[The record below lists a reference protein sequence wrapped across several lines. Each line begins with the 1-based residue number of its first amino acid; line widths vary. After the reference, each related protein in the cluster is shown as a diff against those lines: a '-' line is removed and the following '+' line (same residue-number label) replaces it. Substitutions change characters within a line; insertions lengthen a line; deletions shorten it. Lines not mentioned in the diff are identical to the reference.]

1 MNDSPIYDRLSA
13 ELDKLKAAGLFRT
26 PGPSSDG
33 VQIDLSTNSYLSLH
47 ANPNVAAQTEA
58 LAAGC
63 YSGNLALRLIETASP
78 LYDILETELAQWKH
92 AQSALV
98 FNSGY
103 AANTGIIGSLCT
115 RDTEVFCDR
124 LNHASIIDGI
134 RLSGA
139 TLVRYRH
146 CDMADLASRLAV
158 PSKKERVIIT
168 DSVFSMDGDIA
179 PLSDI
184 CELARR
190 HSCMVMVDEAHA
202 TGVFGATLAG
212 MVEECGVEDGVDV
225 VMGTL
230 SKAIAGLGGFFAG
243 SVLLRDCFIN
253 KARSLIYSTGL
264 PHSVLAF
271 NIAAVRHIRAN
282 PVLGKAVREKAALFR
297 ENVHRLGFD
306 TLLSASQIVPFLVKS
321 DKAAVEFSR
330 FLLAHGIK
338 APAIRP
344 PTVPVGMS
352 RIRFS
357 ICAGIAETEL
367 AFTVGALGEWQKAHG

>member
-1 MNDSPIYDRLSA
+1 
-13 ELDKLKAAGLFRT
+13 
-26 PGPSSDG
+26 
-33 VQIDLSTNSYLSLH
+33 
-47 ANPNVAAQTEA
+47 
-58 LAAGC
+58 
-63 YSGNLALRLIETASP
+63 
-78 LYDILETELAQWKH
+78 
-92 AQSALV
+92 
-98 FNSGY
+98 
-103 AANTGIIGSLCT
+103 
-115 RDTEVFCDR
+115 
-124 LNHASIIDGI
+124 
-134 RLSGA
+134 
-139 TLVRYRH
+139 
-146 CDMADLASRLAV
+146 
-158 PSKKERVIIT
+158 
-168 DSVFSMDGDIA
+168 
-179 PLSDI
+179 
-184 CELARR
+184 
-190 HSCMVMVDEAHA
+190 
-202 TGVFGATLAG
+202 
-212 MVEECGVEDGVDV
+212 VDV

>member
-1 MNDSPIYDRLSA
+1 MNDSPIYARLSA
-13 ELDKLKAAGLFRT
+13 ELDKLKVAGLFRT
-26 PGPSSDG
+26 PGPSADG

-47 ANPNVAAQTEA
+47 ANPNVAAQAEMLT
-58 LAAGC
+58 AGC
-63 YSGNLALRLIETASP
+63 YSGNLASRLIETASP
-78 LYDILETELAQWKH
+78 LYETLESELTHWKN

-103 AANTGIIGSLCT
+103 AANMGIIGSLCT

-134 RLSGA
+134 LLSGA
-139 TLVRYRH
+139 TLSRYRH
-146 CDMADLASRLAV
+146 CDMADLAARLSI
-158 PSKKERVIIT
+158 PSKKERIIIT

-190 HSCMVMVDEAHA
+190 HSCVVMVDEAHA
-202 TGVFGATLAG
+202 TGVFGKTLCG

-243 SVLLRDCFIN
+243 SELLRDCFIN

-264 PHSVLAF
+264 PHSVLAY
-271 NIAAVRHIRAN
+271 NIAAIRHIRAN
-282 PVLGKAVREKAALFR
+282 PELGRTVREKAAFFR
-297 ENVHRLGFD
+297 ENVHRARFD
-306 TLLSASQIVPFLVKS
+306 TLTSASQIVPCLVES
-321 DKAAVEFSR
+321 DKGAVEFSR
-330 FLLAHGIK
+330 FLLARGIK

-344 PTVPVGMS
+344 PTVPVGTS

-357 ICAGIAETEL
+357 ISAGITESEL
-367 AFTVGALGEWQKAHG
+367 AFTVGALGEWKEAHG